1 MHFIDLLSDLKKQ
14 YENDC
19 IERRNG
25 TLLLGPGKIPNCRH
39 MLFWP
44 LTQDQIQRRLID
56 EYKNKFPEE
65 YIQFLRYSNGAN
77 LFGVKMTTP
86 EFSFKHSLFVIYGRP
101 LFPPYSLPANMEQPF
116 DLRIEG
122 LACHKEIPLSWLK
135 CGSYKRLDAF
145 DVQTDIFIDTTDEK
159 VYACEK
165 NKKEIVDQWDN
176 LYICFCNIFNSLKN
190 AKDEYMYNP
199 K

>member
-1 MHFIDLLSDLKKQ
+1 MEFFNLLSDLKMQ

-39 MLFWP
+39 MLFSP
-44 LTQDQIQRRLID
+44 LTQEQIQGRLID

-77 LFGVKMTTP
+77 LFAVKVTTP
-86 EFSFKHSLFVIYGRP
+86 NFSFAHDLFVIYGRP
-101 LFPPYSLPANMEQPF
+101 FTRPYSRPADMEEPF
-116 DLRIEG
+116 DVRIES

-135 CGSYKRLDAF
+135 CGTYIRSD
-145 DVQTDIFIDTTDEK
+145 DIGVQTDIFIDTTDEK

-176 LYICFCNIFNSLKN
+176 LDSCFCSIFNSLKN
-190 AKDEYMYNP
+190 TKDEYQYDP